1 MGEYAMKNG
10 IRTIEANQNRI
21 MYILRQLFKLH
32 QLQLLEQVLGDAHRA
47 HSGEVVLD
55 IFVRHLRLETA
66 DKDLPMPGL
75 GLLRVDLL
83 SIDDVLSLA
92 KDLSTDVG
100 RRWG

>member
-1 MGEYAMKNG
+1 MKNG
-10 IRTIEANQNRI
+10 IRTLEADQNRI
-21 MYILRQLFKLH
+21 LHILMQLFKLH
-32 QLQLLEQVLGDAHRA
+32 HQQLLEQVLDAHRS
-47 HSGEVVLD
+47 HSSEVVLD
-55 IFVRHLRLETA
+55 IFVRHLRLESA

>member
-1 MGEYAMKNG
+1 M
-10 IRTIEANQNRI
+10 
-21 MYILRQLFKLH
+21 QLFKLH
-32 QLQLLEQVLGDAHRA
+32 HQQLLEQVLDAHRA
-47 HSGEVVLD
+47 HSSEVVLD
-55 IFVRHLRLETA
+55 IFVRHLRLESA